1 MMTCYVCRRKRDDQ
15 AVDDEDEY
23 VYDVWF
29 IVQSVFV
36 QETGI
41 PAVSVDT
48 ALSEDAAV
56 ELGERLREAVV
67 EVMADRVEGMVWH
80 DLAEEQ
86 AADFMSSLP
95 DTMKSLAGK
104 PLGTLT
110 GLAGL
115 PAPAASFSTDVVTTA
130 LLKPV
135 LEPVESAV
143 HAFEVAAIV
152 IGLLAGLHP
161 LVITCVKHLAHDELG
176 SALSGAFEHLL
187 SQAGVR
193 ASEQPSAVSTAD
205 AAADA
210 GTVNDPETTAYQGL
224 SLGHGTTRGSIGPVA
239 ATRPSASS
247 RIAGVEVG
255 SGTSTEEPPETRRHL
270 RQLKYLAEH
279 GDIIVPGQPMND
291 ESLSAQPLRHVAGE
305 SGSESVDSTLAADT
319 VDVISG
325 LSALG

>member
-1 MMTCYVCRRKRDDQ
+1 M
-15 AVDDEDEY
+15 
-23 VYDVWF
+23 
-29 IVQSVFV
+29 
-36 QETGI
+36 
-41 PAVSVDT
+41 
-48 ALSEDAAV
+48 
-56 ELGERLREAVV
+56 
-67 EVMADRVEGMVWH
+67 
-80 DLAEEQ
+80 
-86 AADFMSSLP
+86 
-95 DTMKSLAGK
+95 
-104 PLGTLT
+104 GTLT

-193 ASEQPSAVSTAD
+193 ASEQPPTVSTAD

-210 GTVNDPETTAYQGL
+210 GTVNDPETTAY
-224 SLGHGTTRGSIGPVA
+224 
-239 ATRPSASS
+239 
-247 RIAGVEVG
+247 
-255 SGTSTEEPPETRRHL
+255 HL

-279 GDIIVPGQPMND
+279 GDIIVPGQPMNH

-305 SGSESVDSTLAADT
+305 SGCESVDSTLAAGT